1 MLAEADDPEAKL
13 ALPGSVSPSIHML
26 TLDGHTDSDSSEGDE
41 QENAA
46 LISQDPPPS
55 YIDVQSFRSRA
66 KEEQEA
72 ELVSRVRRRFALAL
86 LAGLLLVALPLALS
100 LTIRFSS
107 SSQND
112 NPTDTKPTHPNRPP
126 PPPPPDSPP
135 WRNRPGPPGGD
146 WDRGGGWGPDHGG
159 RGGPPGPPPDEG
171 RRGPNRGQ
179 RPEHP
184 PPEDSEGQGCSSEWL
199 PNTDIDAGQ
208 DPSFVT
214 TFPIPLNSTISIRSF
229 LSQATG
235 TLRVSLDEGLH
246 DTGSIQVIANG
257 VTQKN
262 LNQIGACLVTNK
274 GRYFNTLFL
283 KPKGFAAEVATY
295 SIHLRFPSREASYP
309 GLITDLPGFAQSFD
323 DLSIARFDFIEAGG
337 MDGSIDALSILA
349 KFIIVRSYNG
359 TVDGHFSAE
368 KGLTIHGEFSPITI
382 TSNICDDGW
391 AFPTFARISTY
402 QSPIDARLTLC
413 NHTTAMEDESY
424 GRYLVDVSNSDSPIA
439 LQIEHTYP
447 VQGSSLYVNV
457 TNIERERT
465 GASHVMVTLDTGFEG
480 NFELRADG
488 DKALPPSV
496 KSEEAT
502 DDHGGFRNVEI
513 NRVENEQRLI
523 GGKVYW
529 DSPVPPLDRRGS
541 GVRINTFGS
550 GEASLTLLGD

>member
-1 MLAEADDPEAKL
+1 MITQRTPSQRIRTDRPLLLLQTLHHGEIDLDLQVVIGIEEEGG
-13 ALPGSVSPSIHML
+13 ALIM
-26 TLDGHTDSDSSEGDE
+26 GDE
-41 QENAA
+41 VVLQAHPRTKVGGDRTEARDPNILPRKIQKGKDAA
-46 LISQDPPPS
+46 LNGFPIQTSTRGR
-55 YIDVQSFRSRA
+55 I
-66 KEEQEA
+66 
-72 ELVSRVRRRFALAL
+72 LRF
-86 LAGLLLVALPLALS
+86 
-100 LTIRFSS
+100 
-107 SSQND
+107 
-112 NPTDTKPTHPNRPP
+112 
-126 PPPPPDSPP
+126 
-135 WRNRPGPPGGD
+135 
-146 WDRGGGWGPDHGG
+146 
-159 RGGPPGPPPDEG
+159 
-171 RRGPNRGQ
+171 
-179 RPEHP
+179 
-184 PPEDSEGQGCSSEWL
+184 
-199 PNTDIDAGQ
+199 
-208 DPSFVT
+208 T

-274 GRYFNTLFL
+274 GRYFNTLSL

-447 VQGSSLYVNV
+447 AQGSSLYVNV

-502 DDHGGFRNVEI
+502 DDHGGVRNVEI